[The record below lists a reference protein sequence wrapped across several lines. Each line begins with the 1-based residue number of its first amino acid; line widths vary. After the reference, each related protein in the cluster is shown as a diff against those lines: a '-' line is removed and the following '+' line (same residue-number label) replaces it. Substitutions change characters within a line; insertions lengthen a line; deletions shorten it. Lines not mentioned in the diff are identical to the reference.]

1 MSRSRFSKGIQPVRL
16 ELTKSDSYTIT
27 ASDCRNYG
35 LITQTGSTK
44 IFTLPVAATSMAGVD
59 LWLVDKG
66 GGALKV
72 YVAAG
77 FAGQGASYDT
87 VDVPTDGS
95 VYCYCDGSYWY
106 VVGASPTGA

>member
-1 MSRSRFSKGIQPVRL
+1 MSRSRFSKGIQATKL

-27 ASDCRNYG
+27 ASDCRKYG
-35 LITQTGSTK
+35 LITQTGASKT
-44 IFTLPVAATSMAGVD
+44 FTLPVAATALAGVD

-66 GGALKV
+66 GGTCKV

-77 FAGQGASYDT
+77 FAGQGSSYDT

-95 VYCYCDGSYWY
+95 VFCYCDGSYWY
-106 VVGASPTGA
+106 VVGASPAAS

>member
-1 MSRSRFSKGIQPVRL
+1 MSRTRFSKGIQPVRL
-16 ELTKSDSYTIT
+16 ELTKSDSYTLT
-27 ASDCRNYG
+27 ASDCRKYG

-44 IFTLPVAATSMAGVD
+44 VITLTVATTSLAGVD
-59 LWLVDKG
+59 LLLVDKG

-77 FAGQGASYDT
+77 FAGKGASYDT

-95 VYCYCDGSYWY
+95 VLCYCDGTVWY
-106 VVGASPTGA
+106 VVGASPAGS